1 MDCKYSDLFFRIE
14 MQNTERFL
22 GAGPAR
28 LAEGIFCAPFLKNG
42 QYEALLYFASPF
54 WFCNKLKDPMDFLTG
69 LEDIGKRWKIFT
81 SDDIIEKF
89 MESRFQF
96 YADNVNNFG
105 LPYIIYYWMFTN
117 PLSEP
122 PKNESDFEFVPM
134 DKVRRIPLLS
144 ELINK
149 VNSLEKI

>member
-1 MDCKYSDLFFRIE
+1 MYSDLFFRIE
-14 MQNTERFL
+14 MQNEEKFL
-22 GAGPAR
+22 DAGPAR
-28 LAEGIFCAPFLKNG
+28 LAEGIFCAPFLKSG

-54 WFCNKLKDPMDFLTG
+54 WFCAKLKDPMGFLTG
-69 LEDIGKRWKIFT
+69 LEDIGKRWKIFA
-81 SDDIIEKF
+81 SDDTIVKF

-96 YADNVNNFG
+96 YAENVNNLE
-105 LPYIIYYWMFTN
+105 LPYIIYYWMFTK

-122 PKNESDFEFVPM
+122 PKNKSDFEFPPM

-144 ELINK
+144 KLMNE